1 MHNLLNAFGWALRD
15 TVRPRVLALSLLPL
29 VIMALLTLLLGYF
42 FWHDAVQALRAQL
55 DSYAVLRALTQALAP
70 LGLGDAGLV
79 LAALVLV
86 VLAMPLMAL
95 AALLLVSWM
104 MTPAMVA
111 LVGKHRFA
119 ALERQRGGSWW
130 GSAALA
136 VGATLL
142 AGLVFV
148 LTLPLWLIPP
158 FMLVLPPLIGGW
170 LTSKILAYDA
180 LVLHASAAERK
191 QMLRQHRLP
200 LFAMGVASACLSA
213 VPGLLWASSAWLVF
227 AAPVLLP
234 LSIWLY
240 ALVFAW
246 SSLCFTHYLL
256 AELALLRQNTSQSR
270 PPITPFHH

>member
-1 MHNLLNAFGWALRD
+1 MHHLLTAFGWALRD
-15 TVRPRVLALSLLPL
+15 SLRPRVLALSLLPL
-29 VIMALLTLLLGYF
+29 AIMALLTLLLGYF
-42 FWHDAVQALRAQL
+42 FWHDAVQALRGQL
-55 DSYAVLRALTQALAP
+55 GSYAVLRALTEALQP
-70 LGLGDAGLV
+70 LGLGDAALL
-79 LAALVLV
+79 LAGVVLV
-86 VLAMPLMAL
+86 VLAIPLMAL
-95 AALLLVSWM
+95 GALLLVSWM

-119 ALERQRGGSWW
+119 DMERQRGGSWW

-148 LTLPLWLIPP
+148 LTLPLWLLGP

-180 LVLHASAAERK
+180 LVLHASAAER
-191 QMLRQHRLP
+191 QQILRQHRLP

-240 ALVFAW
+240 AWVFALSALW
-246 SSLCFTHYLL
+246 FTHYLL
-256 AELALLRQNTSQSR
+256 SALALLRQNSHPS
-270 PPITPFHH
+270 PPSITPLHH